1 MSLSDLASIGS
12 LASGLA
18 VLASLIYLTMQ
29 IRQSDKHQR
38 ALMSQGTITRNID
51 ILTLLS
57 QSRFFELIS
66 RVAAGETNFNAEEI
80 GYLQLRLRVTL
91 LSTQDTYIQHEAGLI
106 DEINFENS
114 LTVLRNILSQ
124 PVYRA
129 VWKIS
134 RNGYAP
140 DFANFIEKQ
149 IATIPL
155 TEPGDPVAKFKEAL
169 ATVTG

>member
-1 MSLSDLASIGS
+1 M
-12 LASGLA
+12 
-18 VLASLIYLTMQ
+18 
-29 IRQSDKHQR
+29 
-38 ALMSQGTITRNID
+38 
-51 ILTLLS
+51 
-57 QSRFFELIS
+57 
-66 RVAAGETNFNAEEI
+66 
-80 GYLQLRLRVTL
+80 

-114 LTVLRNILSQ
+114 LTQLRNILSQ

-140 DFANFIEKQ
+140 DFASFIEKQ

-169 ATVTG
+169 AAVTG